1 LDQPVDVLNAPAL
14 LVGCAALL
22 LCIAVQGSTVAL
34 VMGKLKPKLRA
45 LVVQNRS
52 GMAHLLFFS
61 CILTLLMSHLTQIM
75 IWSWFLYWPGIMT
88 NPHHA
93 VLLSGSTYTTVGF
106 VNDTLPERWQLL
118 EVIMAVS
125 GLFAFAWSTSIFYGL
140 SQQIYREEA

>member
-1 LDQPVDVLNAPAL
+1 MDQTVDVLNAPAL
-14 LVGCAALL
+14 FVGCVALL
-22 LCIAVQGSTVAL
+22 LCIVVQGTTVAL

-45 LVVQNRS
+45 LVVQKRS

>member
-1 LDQPVDVLNAPAL
+1 MDQPVDVLNAPAL

-45 LVVQNRS
+45 VAVQNRS
-52 GMAHLLFFS
+52 GVAHLLFFS
-61 CILTLLMSHLTQIM
+61 CIVILLMSHLTQIM
-75 IWSWFLYWPGIMT
+75 IWAAFLYLPGIMT

-93 VLLSGSTYTTVGF
+93 VLLAGSTYTTVGF
-106 VNDTLPERWQLL
+106 TNDTLPERWQLL

>member
-1 LDQPVDVLNAPAL
+1 MDQPVDILNAPAL

-22 LCIAVQGSTVAL
+22 LCIVVQGSTVAL

-45 LVVQNRS
+45 LVVQKRS

-88 NPHHA
+88 NSHHA